1 MSGDLISR
9 SALSKEICNKE
20 CKIPSFESVKE
31 LNIFLAGL
39 NVKQIAVMECLGNAP
54 TAYNVDKVVEQL
66 EDEKRIAFLT
76 LANTGDKV
84 KDAVYDE
91 VMAYLNTA
99 IEIVKAGVVE

>member
-9 SALSKEICNKE
+9 SRLLETLNYNKAIHE
-20 CKIPSFESVKE
+20 DESGE
-31 LNIFLAGL
+31 TRQL
-39 NVKQIAVMECLGNAP
+39 IAIDINKMIEYVEKMP

-91 VMAYLNTA
+91 VMVYLNTA
-99 IEIVKAGVVE
+99 IEIVKAGGVE

>member
-1 MSGDLISR
+1 MSGDLISKSTLLEDIR
-9 SALSKEICNKE
+9 NSITE
-20 CKIPSFESVKE
+20 CSGIMDWLKLIDR
-31 LNIFLAGL
+31 
-39 NVKQIAVMECLGNAP
+39 QP

-91 VMAYLNTA
+91 VMAYLKTA
-99 IEIVKAGVVE
+99 IEIVKAGGVE

>member
-9 SALSKEICNKE
+9 SALIENYCQENCGERRCVDTMDRCVFIC
-20 CKIPSFESVKE
+20 
-31 LNIFLAGL
+31 
-39 NVKQIAVMECLGNAP
+39 AVLEQP

-91 VMAYLNTA
+91 VMAYLKTA
-99 IEIVKAGVVE
+99 IEIVKAGGVE